1 MLSKALTDSTQRKAY
16 TSKKKLKDLI
26 EAKIVSFNKVKVVLT
41 SLEYLVYTNPKGR
54 IVYYNVNAYYE
65 FRIRVMLYYIR
76 NSVVL

>member
-1 MLSKALTDSTQRKAY
+1 M
-16 TSKKKLKDLI
+16 SKKKLKDLI

-41 SLEYLVYTNPKGR
+41 SLEYLVYTNPKGH

-65 FRIRVMLYYIR
+65 FRIRVILYYIR